1 MKQILKTKMILG
13 ALTIEDLRS
22 SFVFEHY
29 SLGKYWNPINNVRR
43 RNRKVIIRMGYEDVM
58 MIPIDTI
65 VKVEG
70 NIARFYLDVNNITNA
85 HNIAEKSISVRIQLS
100 EELKRAFYE

>member
-22 SFVFEHY
+22 SFVFEHF
-29 SLGKYWNPINNVRR
+29 SLGKYWNPIHNVRR
-43 RNRKVIIRMGYEDVM
+43 RNRKVIIRMEYEDVVE
-58 MIPIDTI
+58 IPIYTV

-70 NIARFYLDVNNITNA
+70 NIARFYLDVNNILNA
-85 HNIAEKSISVRIQLS
+85 HNIAEKSILVRIQLS
-100 EELKRAFYE
+100 EELKRAF